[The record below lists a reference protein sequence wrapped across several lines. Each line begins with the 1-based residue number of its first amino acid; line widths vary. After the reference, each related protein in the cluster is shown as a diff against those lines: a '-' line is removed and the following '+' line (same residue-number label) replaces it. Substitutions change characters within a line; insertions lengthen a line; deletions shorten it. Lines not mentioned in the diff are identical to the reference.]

1 VDGPAIYLPSQQ
13 ATASA
18 LVVNELI
25 QNAVEH
31 GFEKIKQGHVRVLL
45 EDGGDVVRLEV
56 RDDGDPLP
64 QGFDLAQS
72 GSLGLQIVRTLV
84 QADLHGKMH
93 LRNEDGEVVAS
104 VEFPKPSGA

>member
-1 VDGPAIYLPSQQ
+1 
-13 ATASA
+13 
-18 LVVNELI
+18 
-25 QNAVEH
+25 
-31 GFEKIKQGHVRVLL
+31 
-45 EDGGDVVRLEV
+45 V

-93 LRNEDGEVVAS
+93 LRNEDCDVVAS